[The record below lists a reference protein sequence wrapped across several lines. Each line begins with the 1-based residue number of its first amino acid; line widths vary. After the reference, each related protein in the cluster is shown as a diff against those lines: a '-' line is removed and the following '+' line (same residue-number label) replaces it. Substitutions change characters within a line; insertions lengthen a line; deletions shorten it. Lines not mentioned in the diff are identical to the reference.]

1 MKDIMIILHNIGL
14 VLTLGSTVFFLIIRK
29 DLYKTAGETKVDLYN
44 IIAKYQRM
52 THIGMAIMILSGGYL
67 MTPYWSGL
75 GTMHMIH
82 VKMLMVV
89 LWLLVVIVLSV
100 ILRKARKGQSEKCDT
115 RMLKFNY
122 ASLLFGIIIILAAT
136 LQFH

>member
-1 MKDIMIILHNIGL
+1 MKDIMIILHNLGL

-29 DLYKTAGETKVDLYN
+29 DLYKTAGEAKVDLYN
-44 IIAKYQRM
+44 VIAKYQRM

-75 GTMHMIH
+75 GSMHMIH
-82 VKMLMVV
+82 VKMLVVV
-89 LWLLVVIVLSV
+89 LWLFVVIVLS
-100 ILRKARKGQSEKCDT
+100 IMLRKARKGKGKKCDE
-115 RMLKFNY
+115 RMRKFNY
-122 ASLLFGIIIILAAT
+122 ASLLFGIIIIIVAV